1 MLEVTE
7 TRLRLSIWRPATL
20 DRTYLHA
27 QDGGSESDRYSLL
40 DETSLLEQIYSWDS
54 GRYDI
59 LGSSEPDV
67 TDLIRS
73 RLLRP
78 FSQHESPAKRGV
90 RRFRRALSDL
100 LEDSKVRAGTFWS
113 DCPETVPTGSED
125 LNLRANV
132 ALGVLRHFLWVAGV
146 YADLPDASVLLR

>member
-7 TRLRLSIWRPATL
+7 TRLRLSIWRPASL

-27 QDGGSESDRYSLL
+27 RDGGSGSDRYSLL
-40 DETSLLEQIYSWDS
+40 DETSILEQIYSWDS
-54 GRYDI
+54 GLHD
-59 LGSSEPDV
+59 LFGSCNVDV
-67 TDLIRS
+67 IDLIQD

-78 FSQHESPAKRGV
+78 FSQREPPAKRGV

-100 LEDSKVRAGTFWS
+100 IGDSKVRDGTSWS
-113 DCPETVPTGSED
+113 DCPETVSTGSGE
-125 LNLRANV
+125 LNLRANA

-146 YADLPDASVLLR
+146 FADVPDASVLLR

>member
-1 MLEVTE
+1 MPDVPEI
-7 TRLRLSIWRPATL
+7 RLRLSIWRPASL

-27 QDGGSESDRYSLL
+27 QDGGSGSDRYSPL
-40 DETSLLEQIYSWDS
+40 DETGLLEQIYSWDS
-54 GRYDI
+54 GWYDI
-59 LGSSEPDV
+59 SGSSESDV
-67 TDLIRS
+67 TDLIKS

-78 FSQHESPAKRGV
+78 FGQHEPPAKRGV

-113 DCPETVPTGSED
+113 DCPDTVPTGSGD

-132 ALGVLRHFLWVAGV
+132 TLGVLRHFLWVAGV
-146 YADLPDASVLLR
+146 YADVPDASVLLQ

>member
-1 MLEVTE
+1 MPDVPEI
-7 TRLRLSIWRPATL
+7 RLRLSIWRPASL
-20 DRTYLHA
+20 DRTYRYA
-27 QDGGSESDRYSLL
+27 EDDGTGSDRYSPL
-40 DETSLLEQIYSWDS
+40 DETTLLEQIYSWNS
-54 GRYDI
+54 GLHDL
-59 LGSSEPDV
+59 LGSCGQDV
-67 TDLIRS
+67 TDLIKS

-78 FSQHESPAKRGV
+78 FGQHESPAKRGV

-113 DCPETVPTGSED
+113 DCPETVPTGSEE

-146 YADLPDASVLLR
+146 YADVPDASVLLQ

>member
-1 MLEVTE
+1 MLDVPD
-7 TRLRLSIWRPATL
+7 LRLSIWRPASL
-20 DRTYLHA
+20 DRTYRYA
-27 QDGGSESDRYSLL
+27 EDDGTGSDRFSPL
-40 DETSLLEQIYSWDS
+40 DETVILKQIYSWDS
-54 GRYDI
+54 GLHDPF
-59 LGSSEPDV
+59 GSCNVDV
-67 TDLIRS
+67 IKPIQD

-78 FSQHESPAKRGV
+78 FRQHEPPAKRGV

-146 YADLPDASVLLR
+146 YADVPDASVLLR

>member
-1 MLEVTE
+1 MPDVPEI
-7 TRLRLSIWRPATL
+7 RLRLSIWRPASL

-27 QDGGSESDRYSLL
+27 QDGGSGSDRYSPL
-40 DETSLLEQIYSWDS
+40 DETGLLEQIYSWDS

-73 RLLRP
+73 RLLLP
-78 FSQHESPAKRGV
+78 FSQHEGV

-100 LEDSKVRAGTFWS
+100 LEDSQVRAGTFWS
-113 DCPETVPTGSED
+113 DCPETVPTGSGD
-125 LNLRANV
+125 LSLRSNV
-132 ALGVLRHFLWVAGV
+132 TLGVLRHFLWVAGI
-146 YADLPDASVLLR
+146 YADVPDASVLLR